1 MGASERQS
9 HMQVLDVVDDIIQRD
24 ADGGWEF
31 IEAVRQMDVDA
42 TSPRDREAGKLGKAG
57 PFFS

>member
-1 MGASERQS
+1 
-9 HMQVLDVVDDIIQRD
+9 MQVLDVVDDIIQRD